1 MKRIASYKLQLV
13 REGSHLYE
21 TKTITGSDDATAI
34 LASWFKDEPYE
45 HCTVMCLNIKG
56 GVIAIQDISVGS
68 SSASVV
74 EPRSV
79 FAPAILHNAASIIV
93 AHNHPSGVSTPSKED
108 IDATR
113 RLVEAGKI
121 LNIPVLDHIIIGID
135 TELKSS
141 TSIRS
146 LDEYRHIWKGII

>member
-21 TKTITGSDDATAI
+21 TKTITNTDDAQAI
-34 LASWFKDEPYE
+34 FAEWFKGEPYE

-93 AHNHPSGVSTPSKED
+93 AHNHPSGVSTPSED
-108 IDATR
+108 DINTTR

-146 LDEYRHIWKGII
+146 LPEYKLIWKGII

>member
-21 TKTITGSDDATAI
+21 TKKITCPDDTISI
-34 LASWFKDEPYE
+34 LEEWFKGEPYE
-45 HCTVMCLNIKG
+45 HCTVLCLNIKG

-79 FAPAILHNAASIIV
+79 FAPALLHNAASIIV

-108 IDATR
+108 IDITK

-121 LNIPVLDHIIIGID
+121 LNIPVLDHIVIGID

-146 LDEYRHIWKGII
+146 QYERICSK

>member
-1 MKRIASYKLQLV
+1 MKRIASYKLQLI

-21 TKTITGSDDATAI
+21 TKTITGADDATAI

-93 AHNHPSGVSTPSKED
+93 AHNHPSGVSTPSKDD
-108 IDATR
+108 INTTR
-113 RLVEAGKI
+113 RLVEAGK
-121 LNIPVLDHIIIGID
+121 
-135 TELKSS
+135 S
-141 TSIRS
+141 
-146 LDEYRHIWKGII
+146 

>member
-21 TKTITGSDDATAI
+21 TKTITGADDATAI

-45 HCTVMCLNIKG
+45 HYTVMCLNIKG

-93 AHNHPSGVSTPSKED
+93 AHNHPSGVSTPSED
-108 IDATR
+108 DINTTR

-146 LDEYRHIWKGII
+146 LPEYKLIWKGII

>member
-1 MKRIASYKLQLV
+1 MKRIASYKLQLI

-21 TKTITGSDDATAI
+21 TKTITGADDATAI
-34 LASWFKDEPYE
+34 PASWFKDEPYE

-93 AHNHPSGVSTPSKED
+93 AHNHPSGVSTPSKDD
-108 IDATR
+108 INTTR

-146 LDEYRHIWKGII
+146 LPEYKLIWKGII

>member
-21 TKTITGSDDATAI
+21 TKTITGADDATAI

-79 FAPAILHNAASIIV
+79 FAPAILHNAASII
-93 AHNHPSGVSTPSKED
+93 
-108 IDATR
+108 
-113 RLVEAGKI
+113 
-121 LNIPVLDHIIIGID
+121 GID

-146 LDEYRHIWKGII
+146 LPEYKLIWKGII